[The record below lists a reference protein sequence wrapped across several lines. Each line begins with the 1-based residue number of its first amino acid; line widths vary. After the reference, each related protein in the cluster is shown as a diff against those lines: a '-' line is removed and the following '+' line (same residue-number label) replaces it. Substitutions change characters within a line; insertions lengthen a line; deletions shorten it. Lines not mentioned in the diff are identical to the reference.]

1 MSKQTIDIGAAAN
14 DNSGDTLRDGA
25 TKINA
30 NFSEVYG
37 TTGLGNNSELLIN
50 VSSATD
56 GQVLRFNSSV
66 GKFVSSNYTKLTS
79 SLDTNGQSIVSASN
93 ANITIDPNGTGDL
106 VVNYGTATATF
117 DGATNVTTFS
127 GPIIYD
133 NEYNTIS
140 AAPAASETGYFYTVN
155 GDDNPYVNIN
165 ITSGG
170 TGNVRASLLT
180 EYSSIGKLSDV
191 DGSIAPTADQV
202 LKFNATSGKYEPA
215 DDGGG
220 GGSVTQ
226 NLFATFAA
234 DTGSTTANSATDTIT
249 ITGGTNIT
257 TSITGDAVTV
267 NFAGTIPTTATE
279 LTDVNLSSIVQGN
292 SLYWNGTSLVPTTSP
307 MIWWE
312 LNANGNA
319 DYTVTG
325 PGFTGTASDPTFY
338 VYRGFTYAFDN
349 SIQGGGHPFRI
360 QSTQGLSGS
369 PYTTGQTGSSSN
381 ILYWTV
387 PMDAPNT
394 LYYQCTLHS
403 AMQGTINVV
412 S

>member
-117 DGATNVTTFS
+117 DGTTNVTTFS

-133 NEYNTIS
+133 NEYNTLS

-191 DGSIAPTADQV
+191 DESITPTADQV
-202 LKFNATSGKYEPA
+202 LKFNASSGKYEPA

-249 ITGGTNIT
+249 VTGGTNIT
-257 TSITGDAVTV
+257 TSITGDAVTI

-279 LTDVNLSSIVQGN
+279 LTDINLSSIVQGN
-292 SLYWNGTSLVPTTSP
+292 SLYWNGTTLVPTTSP

-369 PYTTGQTGSSSN
+369 PYTTGQTGSGSN

>member
-30 NFSEVYG
+30 NFSEMYG

-93 ANITIDPNGTGDL
+93 ANVTIDPNGTGDL

-117 DGATNVTTFS
+117 DGTTNVTTFS

-133 NEYNTIS
+133 NEYNTLS

-165 ITSGG
+165 ITAGG

-191 DGSIAPTADQV
+191 DGSITPTADQV
-202 LKFNATSGKYEPA
+202 LKYNASSGKYEPA

-292 SLYWNGTSLVPTTSP
+292 SLYWNGTALVPTTSP